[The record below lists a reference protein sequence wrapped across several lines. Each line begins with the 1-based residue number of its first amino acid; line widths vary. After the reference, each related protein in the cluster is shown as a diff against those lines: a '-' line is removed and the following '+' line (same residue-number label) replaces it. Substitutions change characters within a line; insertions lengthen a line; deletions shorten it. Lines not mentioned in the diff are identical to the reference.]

1 MKVLSLRALAI
12 VAISLGAL
20 AAFAGSP
27 RRVATSSLDIAAL
40 ARDVQTEA
48 DHVTAIELAGWIR
61 DRKPNLRIIDIRDSA
76 EFEEYHVPQAER
88 LPIEAVVTTSFKP
101 GETIVLYSGGGA
113 HAAQAWVL
121 LRARGV
127 KDVFFLRGGV
137 AEWLDEVMDARIP
150 VNASG
155 TAREQAD
162 SIAALS
168 RYFGGVPREVDSV
181 VPIQSFKAKT
191 ARVRGRGC

>member
-1 MKVLSLRALAI
+1 MKPFTLRILAI
-12 VAISLGAL
+12 VALSLGAL

-27 RRVATSSLDIAAL
+27 RRGASTSLDIDAL
-40 ARDVQTEA
+40 AHDVETEA
-48 DHVTAIELAGWIR
+48 DHVTAIELARWIR

-88 LPIEAVVTTSFKP
+88 LPIETVVKTPFKP
-101 GETIVLYSGGGA
+101 NETIVLYSGGGA

-121 LRARGV
+121 LRARGE
-127 KDVFFLRGGV
+127 KDVFFLRGGI
-137 AEWLDEVMDARIP
+137 AEWLDEVMNARIP
-150 VNASG
+150 TNASE
-155 TAREQAD
+155 EQRAEAD

-168 RYFGGVPREVDSV
+168 RYFGGVPRQVDSV
-181 VPIQSFKAKT
+181 VPVQSFKAMT

>member
-1 MKVLSLRALAI
+1 MKLSLRILAI
-12 VAISLGAL
+12 TALSLAAL
-20 AAFAGSP
+20 AAVAGSP
-27 RRVATSSLDIAAL
+27 RRGNTTSLDIASL
-40 ARDVQTEA
+40 ARDVRTEA
-48 DHVTAIELAGWIR
+48 DHVTAVELARWIR

-88 LPIEAVVTTSFKP
+88 LPIEAVVNAKFTP

-121 LRARGV
+121 LRARGE
-127 KDVFFLRGGV
+127 KNVFFLRGGI
-137 AEWLDEVMDARIP
+137 AEWLDEVMNARIP
-150 VNASG
+150 VNASD
-155 TAREQAD
+155 EQRAEAD

-168 RYFGGVPREVDSV
+168 RYFGGVPRQIDSA
-181 VPIQSFKAKT
+181 VPIQSYKAMI

>member
-1 MKVLSLRALAI
+1 MKILSIRILAVVALSL
-12 VAISLGAL
+12 SAL

-27 RRVATSSLDIAAL
+27 RRASTSSLDIGAL

-48 DHVTAIELAGWIR
+48 DHVTAIELARWIR
-61 DRKPNLRIIDIRDSA
+61 DRKPNLRIIDVRDSA

-88 LPIEAVVTTSFKP
+88 LSIEAVVRTAFKP
-101 GETIVLYSGGGA
+101 GETVVLYSGGGA

-121 LRARGV
+121 LRARGE

-137 AEWLDEVMDARIP
+137 AEWLDEVMNARIP
-150 VNASG
+150 AKASG
-155 TAREQAD
+155 PAREEAD

-168 RYFGGVPREVDSV
+168 RYFGGVPRQVDTV
-181 VPIQSFKAKT
+181 VPIQSFKAMT